1 MTVVLEFI
9 DMLNEMRFGRLSNAS
24 IAKFKAL
31 SREIVY
37 EDGLGAT
44 ELLVSSSLLPFYT
57 DGFFSFPRR
66 EDVDR
71 SNVTRINRL
80 QTNEVVFEA
89 KDGGTITDRVYR
101 SKILANFMA
110 PERIVLRIDAQV
122 MLIKNMDED
131 LVNGSMG
138 RVVGFDDPGAEKDGD
153 GKGTRGRDTKGGK
166 AGLGKGCP
174 VVVFANGR
182 RHTFTAETWTVELP
196 NGEIQASRTQ
206 VDFFFFSFLHGW

>member
-44 ELLVSSSLLPFYT
+44 ELLVSSSPLPFYT

-80 QTNEVVFEA
+80 QTDEMVFEA
-89 KDGGTITDRVYR
+89 KDSGTIKDPVHR

-110 PERIVLRIDAQV
+110 PERIALRLEAQV

-138 RVVGFDDPGAEKDGD
+138 RVVGFEFPGAEKDVD
-153 GKGTRGRDTKGGK
+153 GKGARGRDVKGGK
-166 AGLGKGCP
+166 AGLEKRCPLVEFVNGKRQLITP
-174 VVVFANGR
+174 
-182 RHTFTAETWTVELP
+182 ETWNVELP
-196 NGEIQASRTQ
+196 NGEIQASRSQ
-206 VDFFFFSFLHGW
+206 VDFLLLFFHGR